1 MKISFFKKIKLFLL
15 YRKTLKANQVE
26 LENLFNVRVDNASRM
41 YTVINLEEDNE
52 MNENYNL
59 SRSFLET
66 QFEKTLKEQSTVLAS
81 YLNSKGLNEMYSFYG
96 VTKLTKYSFLVI
108 YGFSLFKSDTLIEKV
123 YSYLKGIGVIAIIS
137 VIFYFIVQSMNSF

>member
-1 MKISFFKKIKLFLL
+1 
-15 YRKTLKANQVE
+15 
-26 LENLFNVRVDNASRM
+26 M

-59 SRSFLET
+59 SRSFLES
-66 QFEKTLKEQSTVLAS
+66 QFEKTLKDQSTALAT

-108 YGFSLFKSDTLIEKV
+108 YGFSLFKSDTLIEKI
-123 YSYLKGIGVIAIIS
+123 YNYLKGSGIIAIIIT
-137 VIFYFIVQSMNSF
+137 IFYFIVQYMNSY

>member
-1 MKISFFKKIKLFLL
+1 MKISFIKKIKLFLL
-15 YRKTLKANQVE
+15 YRKTLKANQLE
-26 LENLFNVRVDNASRM
+26 LENLFNIRVDNASRM

-59 SRSFLET
+59 SRSFLES
-66 QFEKTLKEQSTVLAS
+66 QFEKTLKDQSTALAT

-108 YGFSLFKSDTLIEKV
+108 YGFSLFKSDTLIEKI
-123 YSYLKGIGVIAIIS
+123 YNYLKGSGIIAIIIT
-137 VIFYFIVQSMNSF
+137 IFYFIVQYMNSY